1 MHVLHRPTN
10 NHTPT
15 VNFEKEQKTMINS
28 CSRTLSIISYKHQK
42 SSLIVV
48 LARRRASCLVSGNK
62 NNLFRITSVC
72 GWSNNTRSSSRTVHD
87 FCKTNMALKQQ
98 QMEEGS
104 TSSID
109 VEFVWNPKGMLE
121 ELTAAAPMVGRD
133 QWKPERCL
141 AAFEN
146 YHNHLKY
153 SSQHGGRRTT
163 SHDGDDGY
171 GSSIVY
177 SSATAVLAIR
187 CLVKSKLPTHSLRNR
202 IRDVERTMGLLADPI
217 PMTEALS
224 FVLLEAH
231 GKAGNVGR
239 AMSLLEYRR
248 LQNCRPYSQRPK
260 EFFHAVLSIGRNCFR
275 LSFF

>member
-1 MHVLHRPTN
+1 
-10 NHTPT
+10 
-15 VNFEKEQKTMINS
+15 
-28 CSRTLSIISYKHQK
+28 
-42 SSLIVV
+42 
-48 LARRRASCLVSGNK
+48 
-62 NNLFRITSVC
+62 
-72 GWSNNTRSSSRTVHD
+72 
-87 FCKTNMALKQQ
+87 MALKQQ
-98 QMEEGS
+98 HMEEGS
-104 TSSID
+104 TSKID
-109 VEFVWNPKGMLE
+109 VEFMWNPKGMLE
-121 ELTAAAPMVGRD
+121 ELTAAAPMVGKD

-153 SSQHGGRRTT
+153 SSQHSGRRTT
-163 SHDGDDGY
+163 SHNGDDGS
-171 GSSIVY
+171 GGSIVY

-187 CLVKSKLPTHSLRNR
+187 CLVKSKLPTHALRHR

-248 LQNCRPYSQRPK
+248 LQNSRPHSQHPK
-260 EFFHAVLSIGRNCFR
+260 EFYHAVQSIGRNCFR
-275 LSFF
+275 LSFLRLLFSDNHDFFNLSFAYFTFCLTFR